1 MIKKGYL
8 VFLAFVGLAVNAQ
21 RQISVL
27 ADKPVTVV
35 SPTMWGIFFED
46 INFAADG
53 GLYAEMVKNRSFEF
67 YNPFMGWTEI
77 KGNDKKG
84 KILFIN
90 VAAKSPQNTRIAR
103 ITVDPAVGLY
113 GVANE
118 GFRGM
123 GVRENKRYNFSML
136 GQNTAGSEMKVR
148 VDLV

>member
-1 MIKKGYL
+1 MIMKRAFSVVTL
-8 VFLAFVGLAVNAQ
+8 LICLAGFAQKQITVSVN
-21 RQISVL
+21 
-27 ADKPVTVV
+27 KPITAV

-77 KGNDKKG
+77 KGKDKKG

-103 ITVDPAVGLY
+103 ITVDSVTGLY
-113 GVANE
+113 AIANE

-123 GVRENKRYNFSML
+123 GVRENKQYNFSML
-136 GQNTAGSEMKVR
+136 AQKT
-148 VDLV
+148 

>member
-1 MIKKGYL
+1 MKRSFSIVAL
-8 VFLAFVGLAVNAQ
+8 FICLAGNAQ
-21 RQISVL
+21 KQITVSVN
-27 ADKPVTVV
+27 KPITAV

-67 YNPFMGWTEI
+67 YNPMMGWTEI
-77 KGNDKKG
+77 RAKDKKG

-103 ITVDPAVGLY
+103 ITVDSATGLY
-113 GVANE
+113 GISNE

-123 GVRENKRYNFSML
+123 GVRENNKYNFSL
-136 GQNTAGSEMKVR
+136 LAQKPAGTNMR
-148 VDLV
+148 I